1 MSLKIY
7 ITDVSYKDLKKCSQ
21 DEKISFLDV
30 NKMVIDNFS
39 NPDDLS
45 DMQRWILNQMI
56 IKKIDTFVGSNT
68 QKLYVYIKNPS
79 KETAKALS
87 ELIVENEI
95 TSVTV
100 DIH

>member
-1 MSLKIY
+1 MGLKIY

-30 NKMVIDNFS
+30 HKMVVENFS
-39 NPDDLS
+39 NPEDLS

-56 IKKIDTFVGSNT
+56 IKKIDSFAGSNT

-87 ELIVENEI
+87 ELIIENEI
-95 TSVTV
+95 ESVTV
-100 DIH
+100 EIH